1 MAQPEDIRKPLGRA
15 NTHVEEES
23 IDIIGEA
30 SNSGDDDT
38 KIDKEEPRQLTGATE
53 QSSECLLPDTPTA
66 AFGETINRGDDE
78 APVDTFTYIAVGGR
92 KRTPSLS
99 LEHEDAGCDEETI
112 PINDV
117 VEQPPECI
125 PKEDFVD
132 VIGVIGDSGDD
143 QATVPTKKKGGRK
156 RTSSLTIVSA
166 DTKID
171 EEETHQ
177 LIGATD
183 QSSEFPLQEKS
194 TNVLGEATNSED
206 NNVSVA
212 TVPNIQKG
220 DRRRTSS
227 LTIVNDDTKIDEEE
241 QHQLAG
247 ATEQTSECLLR
258 TLTDNGL
265 NNWDAF
271 HLKFT
276 NHADCVKL
284 LDNDAGHAVCMTE
297 PCTIQMVI
305 QSVRKYQQVEEQ
317 VPLQIS
323 KPVVVCQIASAALF
337 TMPVQEGNI
346 WVTAE
351 VDTAAQVTN
360 ISEKDDIEEK
370 STSHRDASDE
380 RNSGEGQTVGVQE
393 CKERD

>member
-206 NNVSVA
+206 DNVSVA

-258 TLTDNGL
+258 
-265 NNWDAF
+265 
-271 HLKFT
+271 
-276 NHADCVKL
+276 
-284 LDNDAGHAVCMTE
+284 
-297 PCTIQMVI
+297 
-305 QSVRKYQQVEEQ
+305 
-317 VPLQIS
+317 
-323 KPVVVCQIASAALF
+323 
-337 TMPVQEGNI
+337 
-346 WVTAE
+346 
-351 VDTAAQVTN
+351 
-360 ISEKDDIEEK
+360 DDIEEK

-380 RNSGEGQTVGVQE
+380 RNSGGGQTVGVQE
-393 CKERD
+393 SRKERGPFPLPPMQSTATYNSSCRQQDTEVDDSESPFIGLEGRQDRSSCLACQRPARDVVIRPCGHLLYCWGCVDRMDKCRKCDRAISDKIKIKTD